1 MMHQMIN
8 KVGPG
13 GKGREVPRRGLGLN
27 ESRTLSALQA
37 EMGNVALAN
46 GWNANTAVLV
56 AAAWLETL
64 AHHALFQMAL
74 EEYSFA
80 HHLTVPLFLRV
91 VQEPP
96 SRCPYSRRPFGE
108 NMMFSQEESRNE
120 TIVSDLEGGRQTT
133 GTSHFMGENKSSVAT
148 RAAATKLHY
157 YIYPT
162 AATQLIP

>member
-1 MMHQMIN
+1 
-8 KVGPG
+8 
-13 GKGREVPRRGLGLN
+13 VPRRGLGLN